1 VDCILCFLC
10 CVGVEMPSKS
20 ADFTNI

>member
-10 CVGVEMPSKS
+10 CVGVELPSKS